1 MPQVQRKASETP
13 PPTPNDRS
21 PTRINYITIPYN
33 NIYAE
38 DLAQTHAGFGFVA
51 SVSLSPCEPCLA
63 DAAGPHGEDI
73 IFLTPSNGIE
83 FLILLPL
90 PPRFY
95 VVLGIK
101 FKGVLNK
108 LNKHSSN

>member
-1 MPQVQRKASETP
+1 MPQVQRKASET

-63 DAAGPHGEDI
+63 DAAGPRGEDI
-73 IFLTPSNGIE
+73 VFLIPSNGIE
-83 FLILLPL
+83 FLILLPSTSPFL
-90 PPRFY
+90 CGTGDQTQRGSKQTKQT
-95 VVLGIK
+95 L
-101 FKGVLNK
+101 
-108 LNKHSSN
+108 